1 MVATAAITNMP
12 VSNGVITAGV
22 LTGAITSLIPTAS
35 FLISTN
41 VPFGTAIVASM
52 AVGASAGMISGT
64 VAAVKTGLA
73 GTSAVI
79 SGAQGLITGCISGA
93 CTSSLICQICSQLT
107 VQKGVIGKALLGFSE
122 DKSTGLY
129 TTFDCWKP
137 ILHDDSVEPS
147 NGKLLRDIVADSR
160 IKKVT
165 IQNNSDGSISQ
176 FVLEN
181 IWNES
186 FNIEFFYLMPMK
198 QLVAH
203 ADKI

>member
-1 MVATAAITNMP
+1 MYRSSKMVALTAATVTIVATGGAAAPVILSSATSGLAAGGTATGVATAA
-12 VSNGVITAGV
+12 GAGV
-22 LTGAITSLIPTAS
+22 ATT
-35 FLISTN
+35 
-41 VPFGTAIVASM
+41 
-52 AVGASAGMISGT
+52 VGASAAAGGVAGT
-64 VAAVKTGLA
+64 ITAAGA
-73 GTSAVI
+73 TSAVVTATGTAAGAA
-79 SGAQGLITGCISGA
+79 SGGALSSIIAGVVSGPVGW
-93 CTSSLICQICSQLT
+93 TI
-107 VQKGVIGKALLGFSE
+107 LGSPE
-122 DKSTGLY
+122 DTLTGLH

-147 NGKLLRDIVADSR
+147 NGKLLRDIVVDSR
-160 IKKVT
+160 IQKVT